1 MREIFVS
8 ETGDDRAA
16 GSIRSPLRTIQRAAE
31 LAQPGDTIT
40 VRAGTYRERVDP
52 PWGGDSAERRITF
65 RAAPG
70 ERVVITGSEHLKGWK
85 PAGGGVWTAAIPD
98 AFFGSFNPFAAPLR
112 GHWYRERGHPVHP
125 GSVFLRGHWLAEA
138 ADKKSVYEAGGPE
151 LLWFAERADG
161 ATVLHARFGDADPN
175 ADDVEITVRQC
186 VFYPSRPGVN
196 FLTVRGF
203 VMRNAATP
211 WAPPT
216 TEQIGLIGANWG
228 RGWVI
233 EDNDIA
239 YSACAGLTL
248 GKYHDPED
256 HGDRPVIEYTG
267 EDTYHGTIRRALER
281 GWSREATGGHV
292 VRRNRIAHCEMAGIC
307 GSLGAIFSE
316 ITENEIHDIHVR
328 RAFDGWEMAG
338 IKFHGAIDTLIARN
352 HVYRCIRGL
361 WLDWMSQ
368 GTRVRANV
376 FHDNGPGADLYL
388 EVNHGPC
395 VVDHNLFLSPFA
407 LYDRSEGSLLAH
419 NLFAG
424 TIKVEPEPG
433 RITPCHAP
441 HATTVTGWHSIRG
454 GDNRILNNLLYPP
467 ASLDVYAA
475 PQLSPSLVEG
485 NFTVESPDATRPPRA
500 KVEATD
506 GGLRLRFDPP
516 PTEGRC
522 LRIVSGA
529 DLGETVVSEAAFTDY
544 DGKPLRL
551 ERDFFDH
558 PHENPPRPGPFE
570 ERMNGVIQL
579 WE

>member
-1 MREIFVS
+1 MKEIFVS
-8 ETGDDRAA
+8 ESGDDRAT

-52 PWGGDSAERRITF
+52 PRGGDSAERRITF

-70 ERVVITGSEHLKGWK
+70 ERVVITGSERLQGWT
-85 PAGGGVWTAAIPD
+85 PAGGGVWTAAVPD

-138 ADKKSVYEAGGPE
+138 ADKKSVYEPGGPE

-228 RGWVI
+228 RGWII

-248 GKYHDPED
+248 GKYNDPED

-267 EDTYHGTIRRALER
+267 EDTYHGTIRRALAR

-292 VRRNRIAHCEMAGIC
+292 VRCN
-307 GSLGAIFSE
+307 
-316 ITENEIHDIHVR
+316 
-328 RAFDGWEMAG
+328 
-338 IKFHGAIDTLIARN
+338 
-352 HVYRCIRGL
+352 
-361 WLDWMSQ
+361 
-368 GTRVRANV
+368 
-376 FHDNGPGADLYL
+376 
-388 EVNHGPC
+388 
-395 VVDHNLFLSPFA
+395 
-407 LYDRSEGSLLAH
+407 
-419 NLFAG
+419 
-424 TIKVEPEPG
+424 
-433 RITPCHAP
+433 
-441 HATTVTGWHSIRG
+441 
-454 GDNRILNNLLYPP
+454 
-467 ASLDVYAA
+467 
-475 PQLSPSLVEG
+475 
-485 NFTVESPDATRPPRA
+485 
-500 KVEATD
+500 
-506 GGLRLRFDPP
+506 
-516 PTEGRC
+516 
-522 LRIVSGA
+522 
-529 DLGETVVSEAAFTDY
+529 
-544 DGKPLRL
+544 
-551 ERDFFDH
+551 
-558 PHENPPRPGPFE
+558 
-570 ERMNGVIQL
+570 
-579 WE
+579 